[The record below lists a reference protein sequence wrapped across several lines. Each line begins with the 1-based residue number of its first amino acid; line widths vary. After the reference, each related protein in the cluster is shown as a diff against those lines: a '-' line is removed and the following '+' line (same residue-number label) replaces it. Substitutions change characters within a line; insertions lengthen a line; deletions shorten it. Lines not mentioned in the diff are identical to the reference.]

1 MIFNKYPWTD
11 FHEMNLD
18 WLIKTVKALID
29 AVESLDDW
37 KNQFE
42 EQYEQIVQLYNDLV
56 SGNFPP
62 AMYDALTTWVQNN
75 AVTLVGEMVKMVTFT
90 CNDAGYLVAHVPDSW
105 TGIIFKTTGLD
116 FFPAGYDYGHLAI
129 SY

>member
-1 MIFNKYPWTD
+1 MIFGKYPWTD
-11 FHEMNLD
+11 FHDLNLD
-18 WLIKTVKALID
+18 WLVKTVKDLMS
-29 AVESLDDW
+29 AVDDLDDW
-37 KNQFE
+37 KTTHETEYE
-42 EQYEQIVQLYNDLV
+42 ELKDLYDAII

-62 AMYDALTTWVQNN
+62 AMYNALTTWVQNN
-75 AVTLVGEMVKMVTFT
+75 AVNLIGEMVKMVTFT